1 MERARLFSWLFWL
14 LLFGQHAVLGSMTS
28 CHLIVKAEENGLFGK
43 GGNPPGP
50 AVLFSSPVV
59 APALRLRFVD
69 SQSGDMLVPSKVRL
83 AYGWR
88 WLEYP
93 YPEHS
98 WGAWS
103 EASDLV
109 ECMEPAADID
119 VPAFEVQPRGWYDG
133 KYVKFPFSK
142 KPSFT
147 GVAVVIEFDKCTT
160 RATISP
166 KESSNLKGRV
176 AVFSVNCRGESR
188 ILIQGQ

>member
-1 MERARLFSWLFWL
+1 MGKARLFTYFWCL
-14 LLFGQHAVLGSMTS
+14 LLSGRYLGAEAMTS
-28 CHLIVKAEENGLFGK
+28 CRVTVKAEDNGLFGK

-50 AVLFSSPVV
+50 AVLFSAPVV
-59 APALRLRFVD
+59 VPAFRLRFVD
-69 SQSGDMLVPSKVRL
+69 SESGRLLTPSKLSL

-103 EASDLV
+103 EASDIV
-109 ECMEPAADID
+109 ECAEPAVEVN
-119 VPAFEVQPRGWYDG
+119 VPEFEVRPRGWYDG
-133 KYVKFPFSK
+133 KYVRFPFSK

-147 GVAVVIEFDKCTT
+147 GVAVVIETDKCTT

-166 KESSNLKGRV
+166 KVASKLKGRV
-176 AVFSVNCRGESR
+176 AVFKVTCRGESTITTEDR
-188 ILIQGQ
+188 